1 MTHAQFLI
9 RQAEAHWAAG
19 RSLSNSVVATMV
31 SMGINVD
38 YEHRMFNLTMQ
49 DLH

>member
-1 MTHAQFLI
+1 MTHTQFLI
-9 RQAEAHWAAG
+9 RQAEAHWYAG
-19 RSLSNSVVATMV
+19 RELSRSTVATMV

-38 YEHRMFNLTMQ
+38 FEHRMFNLTMQ